1 MSIARGLFLAVTGAI
16 ACSIPWQ
23 DTANVDGPA
32 PLLGSLS
39 IASTGS
45 AAGNAPD
52 RVSLSAPASSSRD
65 APSNG
70 EERAAAPE
78 VAVVAPRFALG
89 SRQAISS
96 LPADRSQVVRDL
108 QRELRRV
115 GCYDGELHG
124 VWTPASRGAMKAF
137 LDRANAALPADE
149 PDQILLSLVQAARDR
164 VCGAECPA
172 GQGLAEEGR
181 CVPNAILAGRKGPPA
196 ARAAS
201 ARTEPTPAHAGW
213 SVKQTPTTASRVSPP
228 EGERVGIAGPL
239 PEASAAPAPDS
250 KAAPAATAGRSR
262 SADAR
267 RTGRA
272 PQGIFGIGI
281 FGF

>member
-1 MSIARGLFLAVTGAI
+1 MSIARGLLLAVTGAI

-23 DTANVDGPA
+23 DTANLDGSA
-32 PLLGSLS
+32 PVLESLS

-52 RVSLSAPASSSRD
+52 RGSPPTPVSSSRD
-65 APSNG
+65 APSNSG
-70 EERAAAPE
+70 ERIPAPE

-89 SRQAISS
+89 SRQVSSS
-96 LPADRSQVVRDL
+96 LPSDRSQVVRDL
-108 QRELRRV
+108 QRELTRV

-124 VWTPASRGAMKAF
+124 VWTPASRRAMKSF
-137 LDRANAALPADE
+137 LDRSNAALPADE
-149 PDQILLSLVQAARDR
+149 PDQILLSLVQAARDT
-164 VCGAECPA
+164 VCGAGCPA

-181 CVPNAILAGRKGPPA
+181 CVPNAILAARKGPGAIRTVSP
-196 ARAAS
+196 
-201 ARTEPTPAHAGW
+201 RTEPNPANGGW
-213 SVKQTPTTASRVSPP
+213 SVKQTATAVVRTTPL
-228 EGERVGIAGPL
+228 EGERSGIDGPL
-239 PEASAAPAPDS
+239 PAAPAPDS
-250 KAAPAATAGRSR
+250 KPAPTATTPSRSR

-272 PQGIFGIGI
+272 PKGIFGIGI

>member
-1 MSIARGLFLAVTGAI
+1 MSIARGLVLAVTGAI

-23 DTANVDGPA
+23 DTANVEGSA

-52 RVSLSAPASSSRD
+52 RMSPANTASSSRD
-65 APSNG
+65 TPSNTDA
-70 EERAAAPE
+70 RAPAPE
-78 VAVVAPRFALG
+78 LAVVAPRFALG
-89 SRQAISS
+89 ARQATSS
-96 LPADRSQVVRDL
+96 LPSDRSQVVRDL
-108 QRELRRV
+108 QRELTRV

-124 VWTPASRGAMKAF
+124 VWTPASRRAMKAF
-137 LDRANAALPADE
+137 LDRSNAALPADE
-149 PDQILLSLVQAARDR
+149 PDQILLSLVQATRDK
-164 VCGAECPA
+164 VCGAGCPA

-181 CVPNAILAGRKGPPA
+181 CVPNPILAGRKGPAA

-201 ARTEPTPAHAGW
+201 ARAEPTPGW
-213 SVKQTPTTASRVSPP
+213 SVKQTSTAAVRMTPL
-228 EGERVGIAGPL
+228 EGERVGLAGP
-239 PEASAAPAPDS
+239 EGSAAPAPES
-250 KAAPAATAGRSR
+250 KPAAAATAGRSR

-272 PQGIFGIGI
+272 PQGIFGFGI